1 MLASGIIEAT
11 ETPYYS
17 HPVIVQKTLDS
28 FRFCVDYRGLND
40 ATEKSSW
47 PIPNITSLFDRIS
60 ASKPD
65 IFGVMDLISGYH
77 QAPLSFSARKYTAFL
92 CFAGLYQFTRL
103 PFGPKRAPSYF
114 QQQMASV
121 VLIGLVYTIC
131 EIYLDDVIIYG
142 KGPDEFVTRTRRVFE
157 RFKLRRIRLKA
168 KKTKLGHGQIEYV
181 GKQISSK
188 GLSMTPSKIRAFLDI
203 PRPTDVTSLRKFL
216 GVGNYFRNFIQGHS
230 TVAGPLNRM
239 LTGKL
244 KKRTSLTWSPE
255 GIKAF
260 EDLRYLI
267 ANCPLLHFPD
277 ETSPI
282 TLRTDASDYGVGG
295 VLFQTVAEIE
305 NPVAFVSKSF
315 TEVQLRWSV
324 IQKEAYAIFHCCTTL
339 DYLLRDR
346 KFVIQTDHRNLIY
359 LRKNTNSMVIRW
371 DIALQELDYTVDFL
385 SGSKNVIADTMS
397 RSCLNLI
404 ELPDIDTIAALE
416 NFKEIAEDKI
426 EPLTQ
431 CHNSIIGHG
440 GTDRTLSNL
449 QQLGH
454 NWPYMCQDVKHF
466 ILTCPVCQKL
476 NTAKNIVKAHPFT
489 TSSERPMKAL
499 NIDHVDPFANNEYI
513 LVVICTHSRWIELFF
528 CPDATAK
535 SAASALLENF
545 GRYGTFHELRS
556 DRGPAFVNAII
567 KQFLR
572 LTGTHHHL
580 TLAYSSEENA
590 IVERANREVNRHL
603 RALVFDSPSTN
614 DLKLKLPF
622 VQRIM
627 NATPN
632 SVTKVKP
639 AQILFG
645 NLIDLDENILT
656 PTPELLDDASRT
668 DATDRMIQVQ
678 EELIGRSTKFR
689 RLADSTRLANYD
701 LPDKDFTPGT
711 FVLIQYAS
719 KAPSRLHTPWFGPM
733 KVISN
738 KGSEYVLLDLIT
750 KKEKHIHVTRIKE
763 FLFAPSR
770 LDPTDIARR
779 DYLEYFIVAI

>member
-1 MLASGIIEAT
+1 M
-11 ETPYYS
+11 
-17 HPVIVQKTLDS
+17 
-28 FRFCVDYRGLND
+28 
-40 ATEKSSW
+40 
-47 PIPNITSLFDRIS
+47 
-60 ASKPD
+60 
-65 IFGVMDLISGYH
+65 
-77 QAPLSFSARKYTAFL
+77 
-92 CFAGLYQFTRL
+92 
-103 PFGPKRAPSYF
+103 
-114 QQQMASV
+114 
-121 VLIGLVYTIC
+121 
-131 EIYLDDVIIYG
+131 
-142 KGPDEFVTRTRRVFE
+142 
-157 RFKLRRIRLKA
+157 
-168 KKTKLGHGQIEYV
+168 
-181 GKQISSK
+181 
-188 GLSMTPSKIRAFLDI
+188 
-203 PRPTDVTSLRKFL
+203 
-216 GVGNYFRNFIQGHS
+216 
-230 TVAGPLNRM
+230 
-239 LTGKL
+239 
-244 KKRTSLTWSPE
+244 
-255 GIKAF
+255 
-260 EDLRYLI
+260 
-267 ANCPLLHFPD
+267 
-277 ETSPI
+277 
-282 TLRTDASDYGVGG
+282 
-295 VLFQTVAEIE
+295 
-305 NPVAFVSKSF
+305 AFVSKSF

-324 IQKEAYAIFHCCTTL
+324 IQKEAYAIFYCCTAL

-397 RSCLNLI
+397 RLCLNLI
-404 ELPDIDTIAALE
+404 SLPDSATIAALE

-454 NWPYMCQDVKHF
+454 NWPYMRQDVKHF

-489 TSSERPMKAL
+489 TSSERPMKVL
-499 NIDHVDPFANNEYI
+499 NIDLVGPFQDNEYI

-535 SAASALLENF
+535 SAAHALLENF

-567 KQFLR
+567 KKFLR

-590 IVERANREVNRHL
+590 IVERANREVNRYL
-603 RALVFDSPSTN
+603 RALVYDTTSTT

-632 SVTKVKP
+632 SVTKIKP

-656 PTPELLDDASRT
+656 PTPEIPDTLSRT
-668 DATDRMIQVQ
+668 EETDRMLEVQ
-678 EELIGRSTKFR
+678 EELISRATKYR
-689 RLADSTRLANYD
+689 KLADSTRLANYD
-701 LPDKDFTPGT
+701 LPDKDFAPNT
-711 FVLIQYAS
+711 FVLIQYVT

-738 KGSEYVLLDLIT
+738 EGSKYLLLDLIT

-770 LDPTDIARR
+770 VDPTDVARR
-779 DYLEYFIVAI
+779 DYLEYFVEAILKHKGDTKVLSSLQFYVKWLKHDSTHNTWEPWKNLRSVEALHIYLRSHNLAHLVPKEFVHPRDP